1 MLPTH
6 DQLADMSELNLI
18 AAYNSSAKNT
28 VATPAFWLA
37 ELQRRR
43 FEDLAKQQ
51 SEQSD
56 RMEAQG
62 QRMEQLTRLMFG
74 LTAINVV
81 LVAVALVPSIYSMF
95 A

>member
-1 MLPTH
+1 MLPNHT
-6 DQLADMSELNLI
+6 QLAEMSELNLI
-18 AAYNSSAKNT
+18 AAYNSSAKST
-28 VATPAFWLA
+28 AATPAFWLS

-51 SEQSD
+51 NDQAD

-62 QRMEQLTRLMFG
+62 QRMERLTRLMFR
-74 LTAINVV
+74 LTVINVA